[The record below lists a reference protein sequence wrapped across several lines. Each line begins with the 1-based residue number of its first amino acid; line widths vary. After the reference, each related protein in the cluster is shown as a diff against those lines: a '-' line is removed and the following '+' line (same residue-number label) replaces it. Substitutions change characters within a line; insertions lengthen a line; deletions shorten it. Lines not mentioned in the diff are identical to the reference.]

1 MSSNKKYWKAP
12 EQIQNPAKVDHLEKN
27 EFVEPL
33 PTDVQ
38 EDGSNSSTTRRDF
51 LKYVGFS
58 TAAATIA
65 ACEGPVIHSIPYA
78 EQPERIVPGK
88 SDYYATSMADGFDFA
103 GVLVKT
109 REGRPIKIENN
120 ELVRTTSASKARVHA
135 SILSMYDVQRLQKPE
150 VKGEQRSWVDF
161 HLLVK
166 DRLRKLN
173 GKPIVFLTQTF
184 ASPATKKL
192 IREFKKKYPSTRH
205 VVYDAVSESA
215 GLDAFEEKFGLRA
228 LPQYDL
234 SNARNIISIGA
245 DLLGDWQGG
254 GSDRGYARSRKPS
267 KEMSRHYQFE
277 ANLSLSGGNA
287 DYRVPA
293 KPSTQKRILVEL
305 YNRLVNKTTTVD
317 LPKNIAKMV
326 DQAVNDINKS
336 KSRSVVITGIQ
347 DKNAQRL
354 AMEINMALNSEL
366 MDVDD
371 PKMIREGNDAEVM
384 KLVSDMNQGNI
395 GALITAGVNP
405 AYSLPNADAFKKGT
419 KNLDLMVSCAMKKD
433 ETASLAEFVAATPH
447 YLESWGDVQFSKKEF
462 SLCQPTIKPIFNT
475 MQFQDCVLNWLG
487 KEETYYDFLKNYFD
501 TTYQGLSWNQCL
513 HDGVYRYEKAKVEP
527 SSSTVS
533 FDAGQVC
540 GQLAS
545 SSPKGFELAL
555 YTKIGMGDGQQANNP
570 WLQEF
575 PDPITRNTWDN
586 YITVSKRDAE
596 ELGIENRVKSNG
608 AIDGDLVNIKVGD
621 RSLNNVP
628 IFVQPGQ
635 APGSL
640 GLALGFGRKSGLNE
654 EMQVGLNAYPLYQ
667 NFKFDQSVRIEKT
680 EGNHEFACLQ
690 LQNTMAGRE
699 DIIRETDLDTYLHES
714 KEEWNKTPEFS
725 KDHSMEPVDSKKVD
739 LWTSFDRSIG
749 HHFKL
754 SIDLNS
760 CTGCGACVIAC
771 HSENNVPVVGKEE
784 VRKSRNMHWLRIDR
798 YYSSGDSFDEEK
810 EKLKNLGTF
819 ETYKDVETAS
829 YDNPQVAFQPVM
841 CQHCNHAPCETVCP
855 VGAIG
860 HGRQGQNQMTY
871 NRCIGTRYC
880 ANNCPYKVRRFNW
893 FRYNQNDEFDYHMN
907 NDLGRMVLNPDV
919 TVRSRGVMEKC
930 SFCIQMTQKS
940 ILDAKRE
947 GRPVKDEEFQTA
959 CANACDTGA
968 LTFGDVND
976 KKSEVFEE
984 SKDERMYHL
993 LGYLGVEPNVMYQ
1006 TKVNN
1011 KNKTKEKSNA

>member
-12 EQIQNPAKVDHLEKN
+12 QQLHESAKVDHLEKN

-33 PTDVQ
+33 PTDEQ
-38 EDGSNSSTTRRDF
+38 EDNSSSSTTRRDF

-65 ACEGPVIHSIPYA
+65 ACEGPVIRSIPYA

-88 SDYYATSMADGFDFA
+88 SDYYATTMADGFDFA

-120 ELVRTTSASKARVHA
+120 SLIHTTSASKARVHA
-135 SILSMYDVQRLQKPE
+135 SVLSMYDVQRLQKPE
-150 VKGEQRSWVDF
+150 IKGEQKAWVDF

-166 DRLRKLN
+166 DRLKKVGN
-173 GKPIVFLTQTF
+173 QPIVFLTQTF
-184 ASPATKKL
+184 ASPSTKAL
-192 IREFKKKYPSTRH
+192 IKAFKKKYPSTQH

-215 GLDAFEEKFGLRA
+215 GLDAFQEKFGVRA
-228 LPQYDL
+228 LPKYDL
-234 SNARNIISIGA
+234 SKARNIVSIGA
-245 DLLGDWQGG
+245 DILGDWQGG
-254 GSDRGYARSRKPS
+254 GLDTGYSKSRKPS

-277 ANLSLSGGNA
+277 ANLTLSGGNA
-287 DYRVPA
+287 DYRIPA
-293 KPSTQKRILVEL
+293 KPSTQKQILVEL
-305 YNRLVNKTTTVD
+305 YNRLVNNTTSVE
-317 LPKNIAKMV
+317 LPKKVAKLV
-326 DQAVNDINKS
+326 DKAVKDIKS
-336 KSRSVVITGIQ
+336 KPEHSVVVTGIQ
-347 DKNAQRL
+347 EKDAQRL
-354 AMEINMALNSEL
+354 AMEINMAISSKL
-366 MDVDD
+366 MNVDD
-371 PKMIREGNDAEVM
+371 PKMIREGDDADVM
-384 KLVSDMNQGNI
+384 QLVKDMERGKI

-405 AYSLPNADAFKKGT
+405 AYSLPNADAFKKAI
-419 KNLDLMVSCAMKKD
+419 KNVDLTVSCAMKKD

-447 YLESWGDVQFSKKEF
+447 YLESWGDVQLSRKEF
-462 SLCQPTIKPIFNT
+462 TLAQPTIKPIFNT
-475 MQFQDCVLNWLG
+475 MQFQDCLLAWID
-487 KEETYYDFLKNYFD
+487 KEETYYNYLKNYFD
-501 TTYQGLSWNQCL
+501 NNYPGISWNQSL
-513 HDGVYRYEKAKVEP
+513 HDGVYKYEKAQLEEIA
-527 SSSTVS
+527 SDDT
-533 FDAGQVC
+533 FDAGSAC
-540 GQLAS
+540 DNLAS
-545 SSPKGFELAL
+545 ATPKGFELSL

-586 YITVSKRDAE
+586 YLTISKKDAE
-596 ELGIENRVKSNG
+596 ELDLENRIQSNG
-608 AIDGDLVNIKVGD
+608 AIDGDVVNLKVGGK
-621 RSLNNVP
+621 SLKNVP

-635 APGSL
+635 APGSM
-640 GLALGFGRKSGLNE
+640 GLALGFGRKAGLQE

-667 NFKFDQSVRIEKT
+667 NFTFDQSLSVEKAD
-680 EGNHEFACLQ
+680 GNHEFACLQ

-699 DIIRETDLDTYLHES
+699 DIIRETDLETYLHED
-714 KEEWNKTPEFS
+714 KEDWNKTPEFS

-754 SIDLNS
+754 SIDLNA
-760 CTGCGACVIAC
+760 CTGCGACIIAC

-810 EKLKNLGTF
+810 EKLENLGAF
-819 ETYKDVETAS
+819 ETYTDVETAS

-940 ILDAKRE
+940 ILDAKRD

-959 CANACDTGA
+959 CANACDNGA
-968 LTFGDVND
+968 LKFGDIND

-984 SKDERMYHL
+984 SKDDRMYHL
-993 LGYLGVEPNVMYQ
+993 LGYLGVKPNVMYQ

-1011 KNKTKEKSNA
+1011 KDLEKVKSNV